1 MAGTGIRVTELN
13 DPAAV
18 SRQEQIALAQL
29 TLLMRIYDVQMA
41 LLTEINEDAANL
53 VYSHHENGHSYNPPI
68 YLVDVA
74 ETPEGSVEADAD
86 EPSS

>member
-1 MAGTGIRVTELN
+1 MAELN
-13 DPAAV
+13 DPNAV
-18 SRQEQIALAQL
+18 PRMEQIALAQL

-41 LLTEINEDAANL
+41 LLNEANEERADEIYDW
-53 VYSHHENGHSYNPPI
+53 HEAGHTFNPPI

-74 ETPEGSVEADAD
+74 EGPEDPD